1 MHRSFG
7 SFGSGRPRRR
17 WAAPLAAALAIG
29 GGGAL
34 LFGGVTA
41 FAHDVTSIAGTVT
54 CAGVYSISVTG
65 DVYTGANLVVTLGS
79 GPTGNVSDAVTGQTA
94 GGPSLSP
101 YGPFTGSGATV
112 GEAITAYPSDNSS
125 NVASNTLVGPVG
137 GCSAT
142 TATTVIDAA
151 TGLTWSGSET
161 TGASAYDTAT
171 VTISDGSTPS
181 GTVSYSFFSL
191 NDTCAGTPGATD
203 TVTLNADGS
212 VPNSTT
218 EGPLAPGSY
227 AFQATYWPATY
238 WPSGVNEGAIN
249 AEAVAGWTSTCEP
262 FTVRGTSTTATVVVQ
277 SGTATGSSAH
287 DTATVTTSDTVVA
300 SGTVTYTFFSNGTC
314 DGTGTA
320 AGTVD
325 LSRTGAVSNSN
336 TEGPPLAA
344 GSYSFRATY
353 SGDLNYGGSTSTC
366 EPFTVGRGTSTT
378 ATVVVQSG
386 PATGSSAHDTATV
399 TTSDTVVASGTVT
412 YTFFTNGACSGTGTG
427 AGGGALVSGAAPNSS
442 TEGPLAAGSYAF
454 QATYSG
460 DSNYAGST
468 SGCEPFT
475 VGEGTSSITTAVKD
489 AATGLAWSGSEAI
502 GASAYDTA
510 TVTTSDTVTA
520 TGTVAYTFFTN
531 GACSGTGT
539 GAGGGALVSGAVLNS
554 NTEESLA
561 AGSYAF
567 QATYSGDSNYA
578 GSTSACEP
586 FSVPTGSVLAA
597 TSTKTATTVIDA
609 ATKAA
614 WSGSETTG
622 ASAYD
627 TATVTTSNGFTATG
641 TVSYSFFSN
650 GTCAGTP
657 SAADTV
663 TLTAAGLVPNSKTEG
678 PLAAGS
684 YAFQATYSGNSSYGG
699 STSACEPF
707 SAATSTS
714 TPTRTPTGAV
724 AGITTPSTGAG
735 STAGGWGWLSLILVL
750 VGGALLAGQWM
761 LRRPKI
767 KVQDII

>member
-277 SGTATGSSAH
+277 SGT
-287 DTATVTTSDTVVA
+287 
-300 SGTVTYTFFSNGTC
+300 
-314 DGTGTA
+314 
-320 AGTVD
+320 
-325 LSRTGAVSNSN
+325 
-336 TEGPPLAA
+336 
-344 GSYSFRATY
+344 
-353 SGDLNYGGSTSTC
+353 
-366 EPFTVGRGTSTT
+366 
-378 ATVVVQSG
+378 
-386 PATGSSAHDTATV
+386 ATGSSAHDTATV

-714 TPTRTPTGAV
+714 TPTPTRTPTGAV

>member
-1 MHRSFG
+1 
-7 SFGSGRPRRR
+7 
-17 WAAPLAAALAIG
+17 
-29 GGGAL
+29 
-34 LFGGVTA
+34 V
-41 FAHDVTSIAGTVT
+41 AH
-54 CAGVYSISVTG
+54 
-65 DVYTGANLVVTLGS
+65 
-79 GPTGNVSDAVTGQTA
+79 
-94 GGPSLSP
+94 
-101 YGPFTGSGATV
+101 
-112 GEAITAYPSDNSS
+112 
-125 NVASNTLVGPVG
+125 
-137 GCSAT
+137 
-142 TATTVIDAA
+142 
-151 TGLTWSGSET
+151 
-161 TGASAYDTAT
+161 
-171 VTISDGSTPS
+171 
-181 GTVSYSFFSL
+181 
-191 NDTCAGTPGATD
+191 
-203 TVTLNADGS
+203 
-212 VPNSTT
+212 
-218 EGPLAPGSY
+218 
-227 AFQATYWPATY
+227 
-238 WPSGVNEGAIN
+238 
-249 AEAVAGWTSTCEP
+249 
-262 FTVRGTSTTATVVVQ
+262 
-277 SGTATGSSAH
+277 
-287 DTATVTTSDTVVA
+287 
-300 SGTVTYTFFSNGTC
+300 
-314 DGTGTA
+314 
-320 AGTVD
+320 
-325 LSRTGAVSNSN
+325 
-336 TEGPPLAA
+336 
-344 GSYSFRATY
+344 
-353 SGDLNYGGSTSTC
+353 
-366 EPFTVGRGTSTT
+366 
-378 ATVVVQSG
+378 
-386 PATGSSAHDTATV
+386 
-399 TTSDTVVASGTVT
+399 
-412 YTFFTNGACSGTGTG
+412 TFFTNGACSGTGTG

>member
-300 SGTVTYTFFSNGTC
+300 SGTVSYTFFPNRTC
-314 DGTGTA
+314 AADTGA
-320 AGTVD
+320 SAGTVTLD
-325 LSRTGAVSNSN
+325 SSGNVPQSN
-336 TEGPPLAA
+336 TEGSLAA
-344 GSYSFRATY
+344 GSYS
-353 SGDLNYGGSTSTC
+353 
-366 EPFTVGRGTSTT
+366 
-378 ATVVVQSG
+378 
-386 PATGSSAHDTATV
+386 
-399 TTSDTVVASGTVT
+399 
-412 YTFFTNGACSGTGTG
+412 
-427 AGGGALVSGAAPNSS
+427 
-442 TEGPLAAGSYAF
+442 
-454 QATYSG
+454 
-460 DSNYAGST
+460 
-468 SGCEPFT
+468 
-475 VGEGTSSITTAVKD
+475 
-489 AATGLAWSGSEAI
+489 
-502 GASAYDTA
+502 
-510 TVTTSDTVTA
+510 
-520 TGTVAYTFFTN
+520 
-531 GACSGTGT
+531 
-539 GAGGGALVSGAVLNS
+539 
-554 NTEESLA
+554 
-561 AGSYAF
+561 F

-663 TLTAAGLVPNSKTEG
+663 TLTAAGLVPNSHTEG

-714 TPTRTPTGAV
+714 TPTPTRTPTGAV